1 MLNIFTTP
9 IVKYLM
15 NSSKTQVNIMSFKK
29 CKSKHDRSV
38 REFDKN
44 GNRAIQGAMTV
55 VDVRTMN

>member
-1 MLNIFTTP
+1 
-9 IVKYLM
+9 M